1 MLLFSGV
8 TVQPTTAEPQQQRSR
23 ETRHALIT
31 AALTVLTKE
40 GLHGTTV
47 SAVAAEAGV
56 SRGAAQHHF
65 PTRDAL
71 IEATVTQFFADITQ
85 ELRNAVAELGTGAST
100 SDVIALVVESFS
112 SGTFHAALHVWSAA
126 AGPEG
131 ELRDLIIAAD
141 SRYAREVYQLMA
153 LALDADL
160 SDQHT
165 RRLLRTTIDLARGLG
180 LGSVLVDNTDHR
192 HTVTGTWAT
201 MVDDGIRRNS

>member
-1 MLLFSGV
+1 MP
-8 TVQPTTAEPQQQRSR
+8 PTTAEPRQQRSR
-23 ETRHALIT
+23 ETRRTLLA

-40 GLHGTTV
+40 GLRGTTV

-71 IEATVTQFFADITQ
+71 IEATVTQFYADATQ
-85 ELRNAVAELGTGAST
+85 QLRSAVADLGTGTDGASVH
-100 SDVIALVVESFS
+100 DVLTLVVESFS
-112 SGTFHAALHVWSAA
+112 TDFFHAALHVWSAA

-131 ELRDLIIAAD
+131 ELRDLITAAD

-153 LALDADL
+153 LTLDADL
-160 SDQHT
+160 SDRHT

-180 LGSVLVDNTDHR
+180 LGAVLVDNADHR
-192 HTVTGTWAT
+192 RTVTDTWST
-201 MVDDGIRRNS
+201 ILDDGIHRNS

>member
-1 MLLFSGV
+1 MS
-8 TVQPTTAEPQQQRSR
+8 PTTAEPRQQRSR
-23 ETRHALIT
+23 ETRRTLLT

-40 GLHGTTV
+40 GLRGTTV

-71 IEATVTQFFADITQ
+71 IEATVTQFYADVTQ
-85 ELRNAVAELGTGAST
+85 ELRSTVAELGADART
-100 SDVIALVVESFS
+100 SDVTSLVVESFS
-112 SGTFHAALHVWSAA
+112 TDTFHAALHVWSAA

-180 LGSVLVDNTDHR
+180 LGSVLVDNTEHR
-192 HTVTGTWAT
+192 RTVTGTWAT
-201 MVDDGIRRNS
+201 VLDNGIRRNPSSVHRR

>member
-1 MLLFSGV
+1 MS
-8 TVQPTTAEPQQQRSR
+8 PTTAEPRQQRSR
-23 ETRHALIT
+23 ETRRTLLT

-40 GLHGTTV
+40 GLRGTTV

-71 IEATVTQFFADITQ
+71 IEATVTQFYADVTQ
-85 ELRNAVAELGTGAST
+85 ELRGTVAELGADART
-100 SDVIALVVESFS
+100 SDVTSLVVESFS
-112 SGTFHAALHVWSAA
+112 TDTFHAALHVWSAA

-180 LGSVLVDNTDHR
+180 LGSVLVDNTEHR
-192 HTVTGTWAT
+192 RTVTGTWAT
-201 MVDDGIRRNS
+201 VLDNGIRRNS

>member
-1 MLLFSGV
+1 MA
-8 TVQPTTAEPQQQRSR
+8 PTTAEPRQERSR
-23 ETRHALIT
+23 ETQRALLT
-31 AALTVLTKE
+31 AALTVLTRE
-40 GLHGTTV
+40 GLRGTTV
-47 SAVAAEAGV
+47 SAVATEAGL

-71 IEATVTQFFADITQ
+71 IEATVTQFYDDATQ
-85 ELRNAVAELGTGAST
+85 QLRNAVADLGSGVGASAVT
-100 SDVIALVVESFS
+100 VHDVLSLVVESFS
-112 SGTFHAALHVWSAA
+112 TDSFHAALHVWSAA

-180 LGSVLVDNTDHR
+180 LGSVLVDNVDHR
-192 HTVTGTWAT
+192 KSVTDTWAT
-201 MVDDGIRRNS
+201 MLDSEIRQNS

>member
-1 MLLFSGV
+1 MS
-8 TVQPTTAEPQQQRSR
+8 PTTAEPRQQRSR
-23 ETRHALIT
+23 ETRRTLLT

-40 GLHGTTV
+40 GLRGTTV

-71 IEATVTQFFADITQ
+71 IEATVTQFYADVTQ
-85 ELRNAVAELGTGAST
+85 ELRSTVAELGADART
-100 SDVIALVVESFS
+100 SDVTSLVVESFS
-112 SGTFHAALHVWSAA
+112 TDTFHAALHVWSAA

-180 LGSVLVDNTDHR
+180 LGSVLVDNTEHR
-192 HTVTGTWAT
+192 RTVTGTWAT
-201 MVDDGIRRNS
+201 VLDNGIRRNS

>member
-1 MLLFSGV
+1 MP
-8 TVQPTTAEPQQQRSR
+8 PTTAKPQQQRSR
-23 ETRHALIT
+23 ETRHALLT

-40 GLHGTTV
+40 GLRGTTV
-47 SAVAAEAGV
+47 SAVATEAGV

-71 IEATVTQFFADITQ
+71 IEATVTQFYEDVTQ
-85 ELRNAVAELGTGAST
+85 ELRSTVAELGADART
-100 SDVIALVVESFS
+100 SDVTSLVVESFS
-112 SGTFHAALHVWSAA
+112 TDTFHAALHVWSAA

-131 ELRDLIIAAD
+131 DLRDLIIAAD

-180 LGSVLVDNTDHR
+180 LGSVLVDNTEHR
-192 HTVTGTWAT
+192 RTVTNTWAT
-201 MVDDGIRRNS
+201 VLDNGIHRNS